1 MLTEK
6 EKQVLHKAFEKENLE
21 VLSLTAAE
29 KISAAVSLS
38 IKKIE
43 WFALER
49 QVLPAR
55 YQRNIGSLG
64 IKGQKKLLESS
75 CLVVGLGGLGS
86 FVCEQLARLGAG
98 IINVVDFDTFEQTNL
113 NRQLDSN
120 LENLG
125 GKKTIETKKRI
136 EKINRAVDLFGFDCK
151 FSELPEKVWQEAD
164 IIFDCLDNIED
175 RLTLAHKCSELNKPL
190 IHGAVAGWYGEV
202 GVIWPDSDTLDKIY
216 KDQTKGMEKKL
227 GTPVYTVAVTAG
239 IMAAEGVKV
248 LIGKY
253 KKKENK
259 LHCFDLLENCFQT
272 IKF

>member
-6 EKQVLHKAFEKENLE
+6 EKQVLQKAFEKENLE
-21 VLSLTAAE
+21 ILSLTAAE

-43 WFALER
+43 FFALDR
-49 QVLPAR
+49 AIIPAR

-64 IKGQKKLLESS
+64 IDGQKKLLEGSS
-75 CLVVGLGGLGS
+75 LVVGLGGLGG

-98 IINVVDFDTFEQTNL
+98 LITAVDFDTFEQTNL
-113 NRQLDSN
+113 NRQLNSN

-125 GKKTIETKKRI
+125 GKKTIEAKKRI
-136 EKINRAVDLFGFDCK
+136 EKINRAVEFFGFDSR
-151 FSELPEKVWQEAD
+151 FNELPEQIWQKTD
-164 IIFDCLDNIED
+164 IVFDCLDNIED
-175 RLTLAHKCSELNKPL
+175 RLILAHKCSELNKPL

-202 GVIWPDSDTLDKIY
+202 GVIWPESDTLDKIY
-216 KDQTKGMEKKL
+216 KDQTKGMEKRL

-253 KKKENK
+253 KKRESK
-259 LHCFDLLENCFQT
+259 LHCFDLLEECWQT